1 MEENE
6 KNAENGKIDEEAI
19 VGEEI
24 KAEKEFKAE
33 EEIKVEKE
41 VKVEE
46 DNKAEKKS
54 KCPGKSAIKGF
65 FAGVGVT
72 LAAII
77 VIVALYI
84 NLPVGYS
91 VKSPESLSAAKKIN
105 EILNMID
112 KYYIGD
118 IDEELISD
126 YMCLGIVS
134 GLEDPYST
142 YYTKEQYE
150 ELSVSQQG
158 HYKGIGVTIV
168 EEDGEI
174 VVTEVSEDSPAANAG
189 IQKDDVIKS
198 VNGEQTADYT
208 VSEVTEMVRDA
219 QSDDIELEIYR
230 PSTDETFNV
239 TVTRELMD
247 SVSVAGGMID
257 NTGYIAIQSFTGVT
271 AEQFAEL
278 LEQIKEK
285 GAESLI
291 IDLRG
296 NGGGLVSA
304 ACDTLRE
311 LIPDGVLVYTEDK
324 NGNKEE
330 ITSESGKEAGIPTA
344 VLVDED
350 TASASEIFAGALQD
364 RQKAVI
370 VGTQTY
376 GKGIIQ
382 DVYKLGDGSV
392 VRLTVAH
399 YYTPNGNNIHEVG
412 ITPDVEAQY
421 DEESETDTQLQAA
434 LEALAES

>member
-33 EEIKVEKE
+33 EEIKIEKE

-54 KCPGKSAIKGF
+54 KRPSKSAIRGF

-72 LAAII
+72 FAAII
-77 VIVALYI
+77 VIVALYM

-91 VKSPESLSAAKKIN
+91 VTSPESLSAAKKIN

-168 EEDGEI
+168 EENGEI

-412 ITPDVEAQY
+412 ITPDVEAEY
-421 DEESETDTQLQAA
+421 DEKSETDTQLQAA

>member
-6 KNAENGKIDEEAI
+6 KNAENGIIDEEAI

-33 EEIKVEKE
+33 EEIKIEKE

-46 DNKAEKKS
+46 DNKAEKNS
-54 KCPGKSAIKGF
+54 KRPSKSAIRGF

-72 LAAII
+72 FAAII

-168 EEDGEI
+168 EENGEI